1 MSIMWIPCV
10 ENLPKFCIHIM
21 YVHKSFVQNINVSC
35 IKNWHKMHAAVKE
48 KLDVITRNEKR
59 INE

>member
-1 MSIMWIPCV
+1 MQ
-10 ENLPKFCIHIM
+10 NLSTFCIHIM
-21 YVHKSFVQNINVSC
+21 YVHKIFVQYSNVSC

-48 KLDVITRNEKR
+48 KLDVITRNEKV

>member
-1 MSIMWIPCV
+1 M